1 MEAATHLQITHVC
14 SKQRWRTRQL
24 ARPHTLAF
32 THARQRRHDMCSH
45 VARQKLAVSYSD
57 NPQTDALEL
66 LGEIEFPNL
75 AISTQASV

>member
-1 MEAATHLQITHVC
+1 MEAATHL
-14 SKQRWRTRQL
+14 
-24 ARPHTLAF
+24 
-32 THARQRRHDMCSH
+32 
-45 VARQKLAVSYSD
+45 ARQKLAVSYSD

>member
-1 MEAATHLQITHVC
+1 
-14 SKQRWRTRQL
+14 
-24 ARPHTLAF
+24 
-32 THARQRRHDMCSH
+32 MCSH